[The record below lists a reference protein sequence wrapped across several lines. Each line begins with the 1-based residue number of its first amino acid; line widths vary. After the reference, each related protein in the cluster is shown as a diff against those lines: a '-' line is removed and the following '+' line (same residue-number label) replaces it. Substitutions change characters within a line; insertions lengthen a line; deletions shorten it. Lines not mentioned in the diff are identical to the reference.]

1 MWPRVL
7 RIVLAGGALAASSVV
22 ASPGTAGASHTP
34 PAVSVNG
41 NPGEAA
47 GLGDCVRLGNW
58 GYNSGWIADNETKAA
73 AQAYAQDCG
82 WFGALVIVSFR
93 DANPAVQ
100 VRPNSVE
107 IFYDY
112 ILILGNGSC
121 TAHTRQS
128 VVLSDP
134 ATTGLFLQNRKF
146 SHDVQGCGET
156 LTFSHDVL
164 WSCLESPTHARCG

>member
-1 MWPRVL
+1 MWTRIL
-7 RIVLAGGALAASSVV
+7 RIVLVAGALAASSVV
-22 ASPGTAGASHTP
+22 VSPGTASASHTT
-34 PAVSVNG
+34 PAVLVIGSAF
-41 NPGEAA
+41 EAP
-47 GLGDCVRLGNW
+47 GLGDCVQVGNW
-58 GYNSGWIADNETKAA
+58 GYRSDWIADNETKAA
-73 AQAYAQDCG
+73 VQAYGQDCG
-82 WFGALVIVSFR
+82 WFGAVVIMSFR

-156 LTFSHDVL
+156 LTFRHDVL
-164 WSCLESPTHARCG
+164 WSCLDTPTHNRCG